1 METGAILIKNRE
13 GNPNPMSRI
22 LVLEPNPYHYVT
34 IPGLCYYFDQLGY
47 SIDCMV
53 QKHDLFGDEFCKAG
67 ELKNR
72 INYIFYDKQ
81 DLLTKLS
88 QLTQDTEYDYI
99 VLNSFDYAKDGKI
112 HSIYAD
118 IKDISK
124 SKYGIIGF
132 YHSLSS
138 YYDNQETDKELAE
151 EKRIFALTPIS
162 DTSISFPMLSASYL
176 KDTSTNI
183 HSANGRTIISI
194 GISNDDAV
202 LRKAASTVTDK
213 TKEPTVIF
221 VGYKTKKELFI
232 AQIKRIIAA
241 IISKLVKSYST
252 SKKPYPYFTLAFKK
266 NMRLYSKVSF
276 DTMFNLIE
284 ESDFIAINLKSHLI
298 DEFSTCRTTGSKLLA
313 LGFGKPAIIEE
324 RCAAYY
330 GFSEDNCILYKE
342 GHMDEAVQ
350 KACSLSDEEYSKMQK
365 SMIALQEQVCKESLD
380 ALKSMLSAIE
390 NK

>member
-1 METGAILIKNRE
+1 
-13 GNPNPMSRI
+13 MSRI

-138 YYDNQETDKELAE
+138 YYDNQETDVALLE
-151 EKRIFALTPIS
+151 ENRVFSLSPINS
-162 DTSISFPMLSASYL
+162 GAVSFPMVNTCYF
-176 KDTSTNI
+176 KDSNKTN
-183 HSANGRTIISI
+183 HTKNTRKIITI

-342 GHMDEAVQ
+342 GHMGEAVQ
-350 KACSLSDEEYSKMQK
+350 KACSLSDEEYSKMQ
-365 SMIALQEQVCKESLD
+365 Q
-380 ALKSMLSAIE
+380 SMLSLQQEVQQKSLDNLKNTLYSIE